1 MKADYRLAST
11 LVAGTAIGVLA
22 VTAPRTQAK
31 SPVYVIV
38 ANQLIRINSRID

>member
-38 ANQLIRINSRID
+38 ANQLTWINS